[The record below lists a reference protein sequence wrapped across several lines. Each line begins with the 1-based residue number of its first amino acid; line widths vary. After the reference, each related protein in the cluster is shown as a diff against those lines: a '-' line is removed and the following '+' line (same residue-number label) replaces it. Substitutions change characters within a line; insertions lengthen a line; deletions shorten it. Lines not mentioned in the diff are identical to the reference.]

1 MAPLQK
7 RALYSFVIGL
17 VAVVTVVGGVAAMSA
32 YEAHVINVAGLSS
45 ASESGPTG
53 PTVKNVIL
61 LIGDG
66 MGPAHV
72 ELTRLC
78 LGGSELSMEE
88 MDETG
93 PSYMTTY
100 SLDPDD
106 RTTHLITDSAAAGTA
121 IATGYKTY
129 NHAIS
134 VDFDHSD
141 LVTVLERAEEEGK
154 ATGVITD
161 VWVEDA
167 TPAVFTSHV
176 EDRDM
181 YYEIALQMAYAD
193 VEVLMGAGR
202 GAFLP
207 KGKGSKGGQRT
218 DGYNLIDEMENM
230 GYIYVDSAKEL
241 ENADINLDDD
251 DKLLGFFGGF
261 SAMTYDLD
269 RQHDKQIGEPT
280 LAEMTE
286 KAIEVLS
293 QDEDGFFLMVEGGI
307 LDWCSHNRDVAGV
320 VTETEAFDE
329 AVEVAWDFAEW
340 DEETLV
346 VVTADHECGGLQMTS
361 DSVGN
366 EPPTFVPIDP
376 ELDVDFIMGITATT
390 EYMWG
395 EIIHGADIEAT
406 VPYYTGYDLSDDEVD
421 LIKDAGK
428 YGEMIISD
436 LLSAKAG
443 VVWGYTGTD
452 NGQHSFA
459 AVPIYAYG
467 PNAERFDD
475 VTDNTEF
482 GQELFVAVSGYFHD

>member
-1 MAPLQK
+1 MKKNFLKISTIACLIVV
-7 RALYSFVIGL
+7 ALF
-17 VAVVTVVGGVAAMSA
+17 
-32 YEAHVINVAGLSS
+32 VAGLPS
-45 ASESGPTG
+45 AAKKPK
-53 PTVKNVIL
+53 PVPPVKNVIL

-78 LGGSELSMEE
+78 LGGSELAMEE

-106 RTTHLITDSAAAGTA
+106 QTTHKITDSAAAGTA
-121 IATGYKTY
+121 IATGCKTY

-134 VDFDHSD
+134 VDFDQNP
-141 LVTVLERAEEEGK
+141 LETVLERAEEEGK

-161 VWVEDA
+161 VWIEDA

-181 YYEIALQMAYAD
+181 YDEIALQMAYAD

-207 KGKGSKGGQRT
+207 QGVDSCGGHRT
-218 DGYNLIDEMENM
+218 DGRNLIEEMENM
-230 GYIYVDSAKEL
+230 GYIYVDSAEEL
-241 ENADINLDDD
+241 ENAEINLDDG
-251 DKLLGFFGGF
+251 DKLVGFFGGF
-261 SAMTYDLD
+261 SAMAYDLD
-269 RQHDKQIGEPT
+269 RQHDEDIGEPT

-320 VTETEAFDE
+320 VTETATFDE
-329 AVEVAWDFAEW
+329 AVDVAWDFAVE
-340 DEETLV
+340 DGETLV
-346 VVTADHECGGLQMTS
+346 VVTADHECGTLFMTS
-361 DSVGN
+361 DSVEN
-366 EPPTFVPIDP
+366 EPPTYVPIDP
-376 ELDVDFIMGITATT
+376 EALDVDFIMGITATT

-395 EIIHGADIEAT
+395 EIIQGADLEAT
-406 VPYYTGYDLSDDEVD
+406 VLTYTGYDLSPAEVA
-421 LIKDAGK
+421 LISDADK
-428 YGEMIISD
+428 AGEMIISD
-436 LLSAKAG
+436 ILSAEAG

-452 NGQHSFA
+452 NGDHTFA
-459 AVPIYAYG
+459 PVPIYAYG
-467 PNAERFDD
+467 SNAERFDD

-482 GQELFVAVSGYFHD
+482 GQELFIAVSGYWH

>member
-1 MAPLQK
+1 MKKLLSVLLTLAVML
-7 RALYSFVIGL
+7 GL
-17 VAVVTVVGGVAAMSA
+17 GLTMGTTTWAVNPGESIQAA
-32 YEAHVINVAGLSS
+32 I
-45 ASESGPTG
+45 GPTG

-72 ELTRLC
+72 ELTGLC
-78 LGGSELSMEE
+78 LGGSELAMEE

-106 RTTHLITDSAAAGTA
+106 QTTHKITDSAAAGTA

-134 VDFDHSD
+134 VDFDGKW
-141 LVTVLERAEEEGK
+141 LETVLERAEEEGK

-161 VWVEDA
+161 VFIEDA

-176 EDRDM
+176 EDREM
-181 YYEIALQMAYAD
+181 YEEIALQMANAD

-202 GAFLP
+202 GYFLP
-207 KGKGSKGGQRT
+207 KGKGSHGGQRK
-218 DGYNLIDEMENM
+218 DGRNLIDEMENM

-241 ENADINLDDD
+241 EDAEVNLNEG
-251 DKLLGFFGGF
+251 DKLVGFFGGL
-261 SAMTYDLD
+261 SAMAYDLD
-269 RQHDKQIGEPT
+269 RQHDKTIKEPT

-307 LDWCSHNRDVAGV
+307 LDWCSHNRDVAAL

-346 VVTADHECGGLQMTS
+346 VVTADHECGSLQMTS
-361 DSVGN
+361 DSVQN
-366 EPPTFVPIDP
+366 EPPTFVPIDL
-376 ELDVDFIMGITATT
+376 EALDVDFIWGITATT

-395 EIIHGADIEAT
+395 EIIHGANIEAT
-406 VPYYTGYDLSDDEVD
+406 VLEYTGYDLSDDEVD

-428 YGEMIISD
+428 HGETIISD
-436 LLSAKAG
+436 ILSARAG
-443 VVWGYTGTD
+443 VEWGYEGTA

-467 PNAERFDD
+467 PNAERFDA
-475 VTDNTEF
+475 VTDNTEL
-482 GQELFVAVSGYFHD
+482 GQELFVAVSGYWH

>member
-1 MAPLQK
+1 MKKL
-7 RALYSFVIGL
+7 LSVL
-17 VAVVTVVGGVAAMSA
+17 LTLAVVL
-32 YEAHVINVAGLSS
+32 GLSLTMGTTTTW
-45 ASESGPTG
+45 AVNPGESIQAAIGPTG

-218 DGYNLIDEMENM
+218 DGRNLIDEMENM

-241 ENADINLDDD
+241 ENAEVNLDDD

-307 LDWCSHNRDVAGV
+307 LDWCSHNRDVAAL

-346 VVTADHECGGLQMTS
+346 VVTADHECGSLQMTS
-361 DSVGN
+361 DSVQN
-366 EPPTFVPIDP
+366 EPPTFVPIDL
-376 ELDVDFIMGITATT
+376 EALDVDFIWGITATT

-395 EIIHGADIEAT
+395 EIIHGANIEAT
-406 VPYYTGYDLSDDEVD
+406 VLEYTGYDLSDDEVD

-428 YGEMIISD
+428 HGETIISD
-436 LLSAKAG
+436 ILSARAG
-443 VVWGYTGTD
+443 VEWGYEGTD

-467 PNAERFDD
+467 PNAERFDA

-482 GQELFVAVSGYFHD
+482 GQELFVAVSGYWH

>member
-1 MAPLQK
+1 MKKNFMKITTITCLIVV
-7 RALYSFVIGL
+7 ALF
-17 VAVVTVVGGVAAMSA
+17 
-32 YEAHVINVAGLSS
+32 VAGLPS
-45 ASESGPTG
+45 AAKKPK
-53 PTVKNVIL
+53 PVPPVKNVIL

-66 MGPAHV
+66 MGPKHV

-78 LGGSELSMEE
+78 LNVSELAMEE

-106 RTTHLITDSAAAGTA
+106 RTTHKITDSAAAGTA

-134 VDFDHSD
+134 VDFDGEW
-141 LVTVLERAEEEGK
+141 LETVLERAEAEGK

-161 VWVEDA
+161 VWIEDA

-181 YYEIALQMAYAD
+181 YDEIALQMAYSDA
-193 VEVLMGAGR
+193 EVLMGAGR
-202 GAFLP
+202 GLFLP
-207 KGKGSKGGQRT
+207 KGVDSCGGQRT
-218 DGYNLIDEMENM
+218 DGRNLIDEMENM

-241 ENADINLDDD
+241 ENEVINLDDG
-251 DKLLGFFGGF
+251 DKLLGLFGGF
-261 SAMTYDLD
+261 SAMAYDLD
-269 RQHDKQIGEPT
+269 RQHDKTIGEPT
-280 LAEMTE
+280 LLEMTE

-320 VTETEAFDE
+320 VTETAAFDE
-329 AVEVAWDFAEW
+329 AVEFAWNFAK
-340 DEETLV
+340 DGNTLV
-346 VVTADHECGGLQMTS
+346 VVTADHECGSLQMTS
-361 DSVGN
+361 DSVQK
-366 EPPTFVPIDP
+366 EPPTFVPINTTA
-376 ELDVDFIMGITATT
+376 LNVDFIMGINATT

-395 EIIHGADIEAT
+395 EIIHDADINAT
-406 VPYYTGYDLSDDEVD
+406 VKKYTGYDLSDDE
-421 LIKDAGK
+421 LASIIGAGK
-428 YGEMIISD
+428 YGEMIITN
-436 LLSAKAG
+436 LLSAEAG

-467 PNAERFDD
+467 PNAERFDL
-475 VTDNTEF
+475 VTDNTQF
-482 GQELFVAVSGYFHD
+482 GMELFIAVSGS

>member
-1 MAPLQK
+1 MKKNFLKISTIACL
-7 RALYSFVIGL
+7 I
-17 VAVVTVVGGVAAMSA
+17 VVSLF
-32 YEAHVINVAGLSS
+32 VAGLPS

-66 MGPAHV
+66 MGPRHV

-78 LGGSELSMEE
+78 LGGSELAMEE
-88 MDETG
+88 MDETE

-106 RTTHLITDSAAAGTA
+106 QTTHKITDSAAAGTA
-121 IATGYKTY
+121 IATGCKTY

-134 VDFDHSD
+134 VDFDKND
-141 LVTVLERAEEEGK
+141 LETVLERAEAVGK

-161 VWVEDA
+161 VWIEDA
-167 TPAVFTSHV
+167 TPAVFASHV
-176 EDRDM
+176 EDRGM
-181 YYEIALQMAYAD
+181 YNEIAVQLAYSD
-193 VEVLMGAGR
+193 VTVLMGAGR

-207 KGKGSKGGQRT
+207 MGVDSCGGHRT
-218 DGYNLIDEMENM
+218 DGRNLIEEMENM

-241 ENADINLDDD
+241 ENADINLDDG

-261 SAMTYDLD
+261 SAMAYDLD
-269 RQHDKQIGEPT
+269 RQHDEDVGEPT

-307 LDWCSHNRDVAGV
+307 LDWCSHDRDVAAV
-320 VTETEAFDE
+320 VTETATFDE
-329 AVEVAWDFAEW
+329 AVEVAWDFAVE
-340 DEETLV
+340 DGETLV
-346 VVTADHECGGLQMTS
+346 VVTADHECGTLFMTS
-361 DSVGN
+361 DSVTN
-366 EPPTFVPIDP
+366 EPPTYVPIDP
-376 ELDVDFIMGITATT
+376 EALDCDFIMGITATT
-390 EYMWG
+390 AYMWG
-395 EIIHGADIEAT
+395 KIEKGEGIKET
-406 VPYYTGYDLSDDEVD
+406 MLEYTGYKLSRAELK

-428 YGEMIISD
+428 NGQVVISD
-436 LLSAKAG
+436 VLSAEAG
-443 VVWGYTGTD
+443 VVWGFAGTD
-452 NGQHSFA
+452 EGDHTYA

-467 PNAERFDD
+467 PNAERFDA

-482 GQELFVAVSGYFHD
+482 GQELFVAVSGYWH

>member
-1 MAPLQK
+1 MK
-7 RALYSFVIGL
+7 RNFLKISTIACLI
-17 VAVVTVVGGVAAMSA
+17 VVVLFVVG
-32 YEAHVINVAGLSS
+32 LPS

-66 MGPAHV
+66 MGPKHV

-78 LGGSELSMEE
+78 LGVEGLAMEE

-106 RTTHLITDSAAAGTA
+106 QTTHKITDSAAAGTV

-134 VDFDHSD
+134 VDFDQND
-141 LVTVLERAEEEGK
+141 LETVLERAEEEGK

-161 VWVEDA
+161 VWIEDA

-176 EDRDM
+176 EDRGM

-207 KGKGSKGGQRT
+207 KGKGSKGGQRW
-218 DGYNLIDEMENM
+218 DGRNLIEEMEDM
-230 GYIYVDSAKEL
+230 GYVYVDSAKEL
-241 ENADINLDDD
+241 EKADIILGDG

-261 SAMTYDLD
+261 SAMAYDLD
-269 RQHDKQIGEPT
+269 RQHDKTIGEPT
-280 LAEMTE
+280 LLEMTE

-320 VTETEAFDE
+320 VTETETFDE
-329 AVEVAWDFAEW
+329 AVQVAWDFAVE
-340 DEETLV
+340 DGETLV
-346 VVTADHECGGLQMTS
+346 VVTADHECGTLFMTS
-361 DSVGN
+361 DSVEN
-366 EPPTFVPIDP
+366 EPPTYVPIDP
-376 ELDVDFIMGITATT
+376 EALDVDFIMGITATT

-395 EIIHGADIEAT
+395 EIIHGEGIEDT
-406 VPYYTGYDLSDDEVD
+406 VLTYTGYDLSPAEVD
-421 LIKDAGK
+421 LINDAGK
-428 YGEMIISD
+428 HGEMIISD
-436 LLSAKAG
+436 ILSARAG

-452 NGQHSFA
+452 NGAHTFA
-459 AVPIYAYG
+459 EVPIYAYG
-467 PNAERFDD
+467 PNADRFDD

-482 GQELFVAVSGYFHD
+482 GQELFVAVSGYWH

>member
-1 MAPLQK
+1 MENYMKKNSWKISRIIVCLI
-7 RALYSFVIGL
+7 VV
-17 VAVVTVVGGVAAMSA
+17 VAFF
-32 YEAHVINVAGLSS
+32 VAGLPSVS
-45 ASESGPTG
+45 GSGPTG

-78 LGGSELSMEE
+78 LGGSELTMEE
-88 MDETG
+88 MDVTG

-106 RTTHLITDSAAAGTA
+106 QTTHKITDSAAAGTA
-121 IATGYKTY
+121 IATGSKTY

-134 VDFDHSD
+134 VDFDKND
-141 LVTVLERAEEEGK
+141 LETVLERAETVGK
-154 ATGVITD
+154 ATGIVTD

-167 TPAVFTSHV
+167 TPAVFASHV
-176 EDRDM
+176 EDRGM
-181 YYEIALQMAYAD
+181 YDEIAVQLAYSD
-193 VEVLMGAGR
+193 VTVLMGAGR

-207 KGKGSKGGQRT
+207 KGKGSHGGQRT
-218 DGYNLIDEMENM
+218 DGLNLIDEMENM

-241 ENADINLDDD
+241 ENADINLDDG

-261 SAMTYDLD
+261 SAMSYDLD
-269 RQHDKQIGEPT
+269 RQNDKTIKEPT

-286 KAIEVLS
+286 KTIEVLS

-320 VTETEAFDE
+320 VTETATFDD
-329 AVEVAWDFAEW
+329 AVQVAWDFAVE
-340 DEETLV
+340 DGETLV
-346 VVTADHECGGLQMTS
+346 VVTADHECGSLQMTS
-361 DSVGN
+361 DSVQN
-366 EPPTFVPIDP
+366 EPPTYVPID
-376 ELDVDFIMGITATT
+376 EEALDVDFIMGITATT

-395 EIIHGADIEAT
+395 EIIHGADIEET
-406 VPYYTGYDLSDDEVD
+406 VEAYTGYDLSSDEVK
-421 LIKDAGK
+421 LISDAGK
-428 YGEMIISD
+428 RGEMIITN

-467 PNAERFDD
+467 SNAERFDD

-482 GQELFVAVSGYFHD
+482 GQELFVAVSGYWH

>member
-1 MAPLQK
+1 MKITTITCLIVV
-7 RALYSFVIGL
+7 ALF
-17 VAVVTVVGGVAAMSA
+17 
-32 YEAHVINVAGLSS
+32 VAGLPS
-45 ASESGPTG
+45 AAKKPK
-53 PTVKNVIL
+53 PVPPVKNVIL

-66 MGPAHV
+66 MGPKHV

-78 LGGSELSMEE
+78 LGGSELAMEE

-100 SLDPDD
+100 SLDYDD
-106 RTTHLITDSAAAGTA
+106 RTTHKITDSAAAGTA

-134 VDFDHSD
+134 VDFDGES
-141 LVTVLERAEEEGK
+141 LETVLERAEEEGK

-161 VWVEDA
+161 VWIEDA

-176 EDRDM
+176 EDRSM
-181 YYEIALQMAYAD
+181 YEEIALQMAYAD

-207 KGKGSKGGQRT
+207 KGVDSCGGQRT
-218 DGYNLIDEMENM
+218 DGRNLIDEMENM

-241 ENADINLDDD
+241 ENAEINLDDG
-251 DKLLGFFGGF
+251 DKLVGFFGGF
-261 SAMTYDLD
+261 SAMAYDLD
-269 RQHDKQIGEPT
+269 RQQDKNIGEPT

-320 VTETEAFDE
+320 VTETATFDE
-329 AVEVAWDFAEW
+329 AVDVAWDFAVE
-340 DEETLV
+340 DGETLV
-346 VVTADHECGGLQMTS
+346 VVTADHECGTLFMTS
-361 DSVGN
+361 DSVEN
-366 EPPTFVPIDP
+366 EPPTYVPIDP
-376 ELDVDFIMGITATT
+376 EALDVDFIMGITATT

-395 EIIHGADIEAT
+395 EIIQGADLEAT
-406 VPYYTGYDLSDDEVD
+406 VLTYTGYDLSPAEVA
-421 LIKDAGK
+421 LISDADK
-428 YGEMIISD
+428 AGEMIISD
-436 LLSAKAG
+436 ILSAEAG

-452 NGQHSFA
+452 NGDHTFA
-459 AVPIYAYG
+459 PVPIYAYG
-467 PNAERFDD
+467 SNAERFDD

-482 GQELFVAVSGYFHD
+482 GQELFIAVSGYWH

>member
-1 MAPLQK
+1 MKKDFMKITTITCLIVV
-7 RALYSFVIGL
+7 ALF
-17 VAVVTVVGGVAAMSA
+17 
-32 YEAHVINVAGLSS
+32 VAGLPS
-45 ASESGPTG
+45 AAKKPK
-53 PTVKNVIL
+53 PVPPVKNVIL

-66 MGPAHV
+66 MGPYHV
-72 ELTRLC
+72 ELTRRC
-78 LGGSELSMEE
+78 LEVSELEMEE

-106 RTTHLITDSAAAGTA
+106 RTTHKITDSAAAGTA

-134 VDFDHSD
+134 VDFDREW
-141 LVTVLERAEEEGK
+141 LETVLERAEAEGK

-161 VWVEDA
+161 VWIEDA

-181 YYEIALQMAYAD
+181 YEEIALQMAYSDA
-193 VEVLMGAGR
+193 EVLMGAGK

-207 KGKGSKGGQRT
+207 KGVDSRGGQRT
-218 DGYNLIDEMENM
+218 DGRNLIDEMKNM
-230 GYIYVDSAKEL
+230 GYIYVDSAEEL
-241 ENADINLDDD
+241 ENANINLDDG
-251 DKLLGFFGGF
+251 DKLVGFFGGF
-261 SAMTYDLD
+261 SAMAYDLD
-269 RQHDKQIGEPT
+269 RQHKKDMGEPT
-280 LAEMTE
+280 LLEMTE

-307 LDWCSHNRDVAGV
+307 LDWCSHNRDVAGI
-320 VTETEAFDE
+320 VTETEALDE
-329 AVEVAWDFAEW
+329 AVKFAWDFAKA
-340 DEETLV
+340 DGNTLV
-346 VVTADHECGGLQMTS
+346 VVTADHECGSLQMTS
-361 DSVGN
+361 DSVQT
-366 EPPTFVPIDP
+366 EPPEFVPIDP
-376 ELDVDFIMGITATT
+376 EALNIDFIMGINATT

-395 EIIHGADIEAT
+395 EIIHDADIKPT
-406 VPYYTGYDLSDDEVD
+406 VKEYTGYELSYEEEEE
-421 LIKDAGK
+421 IKAAGK
-428 YGEMIISD
+428 YGEMIITN
-436 LLSAKAG
+436 LLSEEAG

-482 GQELFVAVSGYFHD
+482 GMELFIAVSGYWH

>member
-1 MAPLQK
+1 LRKNLLKISTIACLMVV
-7 RALYSFVIGL
+7 ALF
-17 VAVVTVVGGVAAMSA
+17 
-32 YEAHVINVAGLSS
+32 VAGLPS

-66 MGPAHV
+66 MGPRHV

-78 LGGSELSMEE
+78 LGGSELVMEE

-106 RTTHLITDSAAAGTA
+106 QTTHKITDSAAAGTA
-121 IATGYKTY
+121 IATGCKTY

-134 VDFDHSD
+134 VDFDQND
-141 LVTVLERAEEEGK
+141 LETVLERAEAVGK

-161 VWVEDA
+161 VWIEDA
-167 TPAVFTSHV
+167 TPAVFASHV
-176 EDRDM
+176 EDRGM
-181 YYEIALQMAYAD
+181 YDEIALQLAYSN
-193 VEVLMGAGR
+193 VTVLMGAGR

-207 KGKGSKGGQRT
+207 KGKGSHGGQRT
-218 DGYNLIDEMENM
+218 DGLNLIDEMENM

-241 ENADINLDDD
+241 ENADINLDDG

-261 SAMTYDLD
+261 SAMAYDLD
-269 RQHDKQIGEPT
+269 RQNDKTIKEPT

-286 KAIEVLS
+286 KTIEVLS

-307 LDWCSHNRDVAGV
+307 LDWCSHDRDVAAV
-320 VTETEAFDE
+320 VTETATFDE
-329 AVEVAWDFAEW
+329 AVEVAWDFAEE
-340 DEETLV
+340 DGETLV
-346 VVTADHECGGLQMTS
+346 VVTADHECGTLQMTS
-361 DSVGN
+361 DSVTT
-366 EPPTFVPIDP
+366 EPPTYVPID
-376 ELDVDFIMGITATT
+376 EEALDCDFIMGITATT
-390 EYMWG
+390 AYMWG
-395 EIIHGADIEAT
+395 EIKDNGADLEET
-406 VPYYTGYDLSDDEVD
+406 VKAYTGYELSPAEVD
-421 LIKDAGK
+421 LISDAGK
-428 YGEMIISD
+428 YGQVVISD
-436 LLSAKAG
+436 VLSAEAG

-452 NGQHSFA
+452 EGDHTFA

-467 PNAERFDD
+467 PNAERFDA

-482 GQELFVAVSGYFHD
+482 GQELFVAVSGYWH

>member
-1 MAPLQK
+1 VK
-7 RALYSFVIGL
+7 RNFMKITTITCLIVVALF
-17 VAVVTVVGGVAAMSA
+17 VVGLPNAQ
-32 YEAHVINVAGLSS
+32 E
-45 ASESGPTG
+45 PTEE
-53 PTVKNVIL
+53 VKNVIL

-66 MGPAHV
+66 MGPYHV

-78 LGGSELSMEE
+78 LEVSELAMEE

-106 RTTHLITDSAAAGTA
+106 QTTHLITDSAAAGTA

-134 VDFDHSD
+134 VDFDGND
-141 LVTVLERAEEEGK
+141 LVTVLERAEAEGK
-154 ATGVITD
+154 ATGVISD
-161 VWVEDA
+161 VWIEDA

-176 EDRDM
+176 EDRGM
-181 YYEIALQMAYAD
+181 YDEIALQMAYSGA
-193 VEVLMGAGR
+193 EVLMGAGR
-202 GAFLP
+202 GLFLP
-207 KGKGSKGGQRT
+207 KGVDSCGGQRT
-218 DGYNLIDEMENM
+218 DGRNLIEEMEDM
-230 GYIYVDSAKEL
+230 GYVYVDSAEEL
-241 ENADINLDDD
+241 ENADINLDYG

-261 SAMTYDLD
+261 SAMAYDLD

-293 QDEDGFFLMVEGGI
+293 QDPDGFFLMVEGGI

-361 DSVGN
+361 DSVQN

-376 ELDVDFIMGITATT
+376 EALDVDFIMGITATT

-395 EIIHGADIEAT
+395 EIIHGADIKAT
-406 VPYYTGYDLSDDEVD
+406 VRTYTGYKLSRGELK
-421 LIKDAGK
+421 LIKDAGVH
-428 YGEMIISD
+428 GEMIITN
-436 LLSAKAG
+436 LLSAEAG

-459 AVPIYAYG
+459 AVPVYAYG
-467 PNAERFDD
+467 PNAERFDL

-482 GQELFVAVSGYFHD
+482 GMELFIAVSGYWH

>member
-1 MAPLQK
+1 MKKNFLK
-7 RALYSFVIGL
+7 ISTIIVCLIVV
-17 VAVVTVVGGVAAMSA
+17 VAFFG
-32 YEAHVINVAGLSS
+32 AGLPS
-45 ASESGPTG
+45 ASGSEPTG

-66 MGPAHV
+66 MGPRHV

-78 LGGSELSMEE
+78 LGVEGLVMEE

-106 RTTHLITDSAAAGTA
+106 QTTHKITDSAAAGTA
-121 IATGYKTY
+121 IATGCKTY

-134 VDFDHSD
+134 VDFDQND
-141 LVTVLERAEEEGK
+141 LETVLERAEAVGK

-161 VWVEDA
+161 VWIEDA
-167 TPAVFTSHV
+167 TPAVFASHV

-181 YYEIALQMAYAD
+181 YDEIALQLAYSN
-193 VEVLMGAGR
+193 VTVLMGAGR

-207 KGKGSKGGQRT
+207 KGKGSHGGQRT
-218 DGYNLIDEMENM
+218 DGLNLIDEMENM

-241 ENADINLDDD
+241 ENADINLDDG

-261 SAMTYDLD
+261 SAMSYDLD
-269 RQHDKQIGEPT
+269 RQNDKTIKEPT

-286 KAIEVLS
+286 KTIEVLS

-320 VTETEAFDE
+320 VTETATFDD
-329 AVEVAWDFAEW
+329 AVQVALDFAAE
-340 DEETLV
+340 DGETLV
-346 VVTADHECGGLQMTS
+346 VVTADHECGTLQMTS
-361 DSVGN
+361 DSVRD
-366 EPPTFVPIDP
+366 EPPTYVPIDP
-376 ELDVDFIMGITATT
+376 EALDVDFIMGITATT

-395 EIIHGADIEAT
+395 EIIHGEDIEDT
-406 VPYYTGYDLSDDEVD
+406 VLTYTGYDLSSAEVA
-421 LIKDAGK
+421 LISDADK
-428 YGEMIISD
+428 AGEMIISD
-436 LLSAKAG
+436 ILSARAG

-452 NGQHSFA
+452 NGEHTFA
-459 AVPIYAYG
+459 PVPIYAYG

-482 GQELFVAVSGYFHD
+482 GQELFVAVSGYWH